1 MTTDRK
7 LPLTEKQEAFLE
19 ALTGEAKGDI
29 RTAMRIAGY
38 SDNVKVHEVVNPLRE
53 HIIERTT
60 LMLATN
66 APKAAY
72 GLVNV
77 LNDPSS
83 MGARNA
89 VSAATQLLDRV
100 GVVKKEQ
107 IEIETKGNAMFIL
120 PPKSKESDDDT

>member
-19 ALTGEAKGDI
+19 ALTGDAKGDI
-29 RTAMRIAGY
+29 RTAMRMAGY

-53 HIIERTT
+53 QIIERTN
-60 LMLATN
+60 LMLATH

-89 VSAATQLLDRV
+89 VSAAAQLLDRV

>member
-19 ALTGEAKGDI
+19 ALTGDAKGDI
-29 RTAMRIAGY
+29 RTAMRMAGY

-53 HIIERTT
+53 QIIERTT

-89 VSAATQLLDRV
+89 VSAAAQLLDRV

>member
-19 ALTGEAKGDI
+19 ALTGDAKGDI
-29 RTAMRIAGY
+29 RTAMRMAGY

-53 HIIERTT
+53 QIIERTN